1 MLAVSDVIQNERFAR
16 LYARVLEVNTPTVEE
31 LASRSA
37 SSQTTVY
44 EDVKHLVEIG
54 VLKRVTDSQPHRYS
68 ARRVDINIQTG
79 EEPFRI
85 TRTLLVALA

>member
-16 LYARVLEVNTPTVEE
+16 LYARVLELNTPTVEE

-54 VLKRVTDSQPHRYS
+54 VQLFRAVNAFAWRF
-68 ARRVDINIQTG
+68 RLCIQ
-79 EEPFRI
+79 FSVS
-85 TRTLLVALA
+85 RTM